1 MKVLILTGSAKRK
14 GTSALLAEEYQRG
27 AEEVGHLVEIF
38 RAGTGNVHGCT
49 GCNHCEYGKN
59 SCVFR
64 DDMDVLNPKL
74 LEADVIVIATPIY
87 YWGISSQLK
96 AVIDRW
102 QPTVFAMQGHKKVVL
117 LTTQASDED
126 WVTEPVDAWYK
137 ALLRFMKWENGGRL
151 AAKGVPARA
160 DIEAADY
167 PQQAYALGKELR

>member
-1 MKVLILTGSAKRK
+1 MKVLILTGSAKRN
-14 GTSALLAEEYQRG
+14 GTSTLLAEEDQRG
-27 AEEVGHLVEIF
+27 AEEVGHAVEIF
-38 RAGTGNVHGCT
+38 RAGTAKVHGCT

-64 DDMDVLNPKL
+64 DDMDELNPKL
-74 LEADVIVIATPIY
+74 LEADVIVIASPIY

-137 ALLRFMKWENGGRL
+137 NLVRFMEWEDAGRL
-151 AAKGVPARA
+151 AAKGVMSRVN
-160 DIEAADY
+160 IEATDY
-167 PQQAYALGKELR
+167 PQQAYALGMQLN

>member
-1 MKVLILTGSAKRK
+1 MKVLILTGSAKRN
-14 GTSALLAEEYQRG
+14 GTSTLLAGEYQRG
-27 AEEVGHLVEIF
+27 AEEVGHAVEIF
-38 RAGTGNVHGCT
+38 RAGTAKVHGCT

-64 DDMDVLNPKL
+64 DDMDELNPKL
-74 LEADVIVIATPIY
+74 LEADVIVIASPIY

-137 ALLRFMKWENGGRL
+137 NLVRFMEWEDAGRL
-151 AAKGVPARA
+151 AAKGVMSRVN
-160 DIEAADY
+160 IEATDY
-167 PQQAYALGKELR
+167 PQQAYALGMQLN

>member
-64 DDMDVLNPKL
+64 DDMDELNPKL
-74 LEADVIVIATPIY
+74 LEADVIVIASPIY
-87 YWGISSQLK
+87 YWGIPSQLK

-102 QPTVFAMQGHKKVVL
+102 QPTVFSMQHNKKAFFM
-117 LTTQASDED
+117 TTQANGEQ
-126 WVTEPVDAWYK
+126 WVADPLDAWYDNLLK
-137 ALLRFMKWENGGRL
+137 FMDWKDAGRIHALGC
-151 AAKGVPARA
+151 AARSN
-160 DIEAADY
+160 IEASDY
-167 PQQAYALGKELR
+167 PQMAYEAGKNI